1 MSEMLSVRLSPNDSV
16 ERAVSKLK
24 NMMVK
29 EGTLN
34 TIKDKRYYKKP
45 SLRRKLKREAAARQ
59 RVKDFHKEIRAAQRE
74 EESFLQ

>member
-1 MSEMLSVRLSPNDSV
+1 MLSVRLRPNDSV

-45 SLRRKLKREAAARQ
+45 SLRRKLKREPAARQ

>member
-1 MSEMLSVRLSPNDSV
+1 MLSVRLRPNDSV

-34 TIKDKRYYKKP
+34 TIKDKRNYKKP